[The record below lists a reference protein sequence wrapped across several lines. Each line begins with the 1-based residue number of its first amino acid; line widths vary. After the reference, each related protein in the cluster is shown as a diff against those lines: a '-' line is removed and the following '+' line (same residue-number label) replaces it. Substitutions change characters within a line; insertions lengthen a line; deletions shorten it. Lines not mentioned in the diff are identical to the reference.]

1 MNIEL
6 MLPYIWLAVVVV
18 MSIVEVCTVQFVS
31 IWFVIG
37 ALAALIVSVFSPSAT
52 LQTIV
57 FIIVTLLML
66 FLTRPI
72 VKKFLDFK
80 KEDTN
85 AGRFIGKTGFVTQ
98 TINNEFGEGLVNVSG
113 SMWTARSIDSSVIKE
128 GENVIVKSIEGVK
141 LIVKKV

>member
-1 MNIEL
+1 
-6 MLPYIWLAVVVV
+6 
-18 MSIVEVCTVQFVS
+18 
-31 IWFVIG
+31 
-37 ALAALIVSVFSPSAT
+37 
-52 LQTIV
+52 
-57 FIIVTLLML
+57 ML